1 MKNCLV
7 PAFHSVQNL
16 SGSFL
21 HFTTRNLVIVCVCVC
36 MLEYMCVC
44 VRVCVCVCACV
55 RACVCVCVC
64 VHGGVYVSSKLSE
77 KLLMT
82 VGPLPLEGRIL

>member
-7 PAFHSVQNL
+7 SAFHSVQNL
-16 SGSFL
+16 SAPFSTSRLGIWSL
-21 HFTTRNLVIVCVCVC
+21 CVYVW
-36 MLEYMCVC
+36 
-44 VRVCVCVCACV
+44 VCVCACV
-55 RACVCVCVC
+55 CACVC

-82 VGPLPLEGRIL
+82 VGLEGRQ